1 MGKAE
6 KDIKVIDWGTV
17 IRSFLWDFIL
27 LFVLLCN
34 LLLLCWDWIYSIPS
48 VTEFFRV
55 STPSFYGFYNPLH
68 INIQTVDL
76 AFIAIYV
83 LDIVIGWCISMFKK
97 KERFYKY
104 PISHWYD
111 VVGCI
116 PAGSLL
122 FFRLMRVVSIFI
134 RLYKKKLVNLSK
146 IALFRKLVKIYNIIV
161 EEIADRVVLHIL
173 GGIKTNVRSGMPVS
187 KEIIEKIILPHKD
200 AITTLLL
207 GKLRNIAQHEYSAH
221 KDDLSDYIKSSSRRA
236 VEGNKE
242 LAKLKL
248 IPVVGSQI
256 TETISKSISQTVVSV
271 VDNIV
276 TDALSDSA
284 QTKVKAIS
292 DEVTDFAFE
301 DLEKQL
307 SPIVTDMVVESIA
320 LIARAAGVR
329 QWKLND
335 IRERIAIAKSAAKPD
350 AELIEKLET
359 DYQTLFLKEFEKNLE
374 INA

>member
-1 MGKAE
+1 
-6 KDIKVIDWGTV
+6 
-17 IRSFLWDFIL
+17 
-27 LFVLLCN
+27 VLLCN

-55 STPSFYGFYNPLH
+55 STPSFYEFYNPLH

-329 QWKLND
+329 QWKLNE